1 VKSWLDHP
9 EYGPQPSSPEPDE
22 AAAAAGRDD
31 AQVRAMTVRPGQKQ
45 TADVEELPR
54 PGRQDG
60 TLLVRGMAVGICGTD
75 REIANGAYGTP
86 PPGEERL
93 IIGHESLGEVLEA
106 PAGSGFSPGDL
117 VVGIVRRPDPVPCPA
132 CAAGEWDMCRNDQ
145 FGERGIVR
153 LHGYGSEHWRVEP
166 DFAVPILPRLGEL
179 GVLLEPASVLAKAW
193 DQVDQISR
201 RAFFRRGRALVTG
214 AGPIGLM
221 ACLLGVQR
229 GYEVHAVDLAHAG
242 RKRDLAEDLGVRYHA
257 GDAAGIDVDVDV
269 IIECTGLGSVARS
282 AGQRL
287 VSGGIMCLTGIMN
300 ADPALDLDATTMNR
314 NMVLRNAV
322 LFGTV
327 NAGRRHWEQ
336 AAEALAVADPSWLSG
351 MITRRVPLTSWTESL
366 DRHPEDIKVVV
377 DLTR

>member
-1 VKSWLDHP
+1 M
-9 EYGPQPSSPEPDE
+9 
-22 AAAAAGRDD
+22 
-31 AQVRAMTVRPGQKQ
+31 RAMTVRPGQKE
-45 TADVEELPR
+45 TAGVEEVPDPER
-54 PGRQDG
+54 HDG
-60 TLLVRGMAVGICGTD
+60 TLLVRGMAIGVCGTD
-75 REIANGAYGTP
+75 REIANGTYGTP

-117 VVGIVRRPDPVPCPA
+117 VVGIVRRPDPLPCPA
-132 CAAGEWDMCRNDQ
+132 CAAGEWDMCRTDR

-153 LHGYGSEHWRVEP
+153 LHGYGSEHWQVEP
-166 DFAVPILPRLGEL
+166 DFAVPILPRLGKL

-201 RAFFRRGRALVTG
+201 RAFFQRGRALVTG

-221 ACLLGVQR
+221 ACLLGAQR
-229 GYEVHAVDLAHAG
+229 GYEVHVVDLARAG

-257 GDAAGIDVDVDV
+257 GDAADIDVDVDV
-269 IIECTGLGSVARS
+269 VIECTGLGSVGRS

-300 ADPALDLDATTMNR
+300 LDPALDLDATTMNR
-314 NMVLRNAV
+314 NMVLHNQV
-322 LFGTV
+322 LFGSV

-336 AAEALAVADPSWLSG
+336 AAGALATADPGWLSG
-351 MITRRVPLTSWTESL
+351 LITRRVPLTSWTDAL
-366 DRHPEDIKVVV
+366 DRHPDDIKVVV
-377 DLTR
+377 DLTG